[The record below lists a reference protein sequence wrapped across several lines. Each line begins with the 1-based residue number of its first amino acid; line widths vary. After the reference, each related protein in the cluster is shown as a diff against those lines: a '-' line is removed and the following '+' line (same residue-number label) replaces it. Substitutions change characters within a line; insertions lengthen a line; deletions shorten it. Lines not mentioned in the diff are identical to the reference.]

1 MAQPF
6 IPPKTA
12 QLIRSLG
19 ITESRILDVYDT
31 GIKREGQN
39 KIYKKYP
46 SNTIQ
51 VTYAVAD
58 SGENIITWVS
68 KW

>member
-12 QLIRSLG
+12 GLIRSLG
-19 ITESRILDVYDT
+19 ITESRVLDVYNT
-31 GIKREGQN
+31 GIKREGED

-51 VTYAVAD
+51 VSYIKGD
-58 SGENIITWVS
+58 SGEFIITWVS